1 MKKFLAC
8 VLSASMML
16 GLLAGCAGAGS
27 SSGNAPASSGAAVS
41 TPAVSGDNVLKIGVF
56 EPSTGDSASGGKKEM
71 LGMRYTVCGSVV
83 RLSSFTLGATAF
95 FLVF

>member
-27 SSGNAPASSGAAVS
+27 SSGNAPAGSGAAVS
-41 TPAVSGDNVLKIGVF
+41 TPAVSGDNVHDI
-56 EPSTGDSASGGKKEM
+56 
-71 LGMRYTVCGSVV
+71 
-83 RLSSFTLGATAF
+83 
-95 FLVF
+95 